1 MADNGGGGPEAGVSE
16 LAERF
21 LGDKALFTVDALET
35 AAGLLVIAAWVAG
48 AVTTNTPFGQAAIA
62 AALVMVFG
70 DTGFKMLRK
79 KAGL

>member
-1 MADNGGGGPEAGVSE
+1 MADNEEGTPEADVSE

-21 LGDKALFTVDALET
+21 LGDRALFTVDALET
-35 AAGLLVIAAWVAG
+35 AAGLVVIVAWVAG
-48 AVTTNTPFGQAAIA
+48 AITTNTTFGQAAVA

-79 KAGL
+79 RAGL